1 PGLLRAP
8 PGGVRR
14 GRHHPHLQTARPHAA
29 RVRDRRRRDHLP
41 PGALPDRLHPPL
53 RAGPAPRAAGADR
66 DHGRRRR
73 PRDPQ
78 PAGLHQGRGAV
89 CPEGPRGNPG
99 EGGREGV
106 PEAPRRRGRP
116 PQRRARGVPH
126 VRPADGSP
134 EAGRLAR
141 GLPARPPPAPRGLV
155 PAVGPGRHV
164 VRCRPP
170 RGPRRRPAPHDGGD
184 ERDPER
190 GRGDAGGRHADDPD
204 ERRRERAPELGGD
217 RDRAHGAR
225 HRARRRRADLPALLH
240 HEDEG
245 DGARPR
251 HRAARPRGPRRRHH
265 GGKSR
270 AARVQVYVPPA
281 ASDSIII
288 EMPKVLVV
296 DDEPAMVKV
305 LSGFLAQEKIPCV
318 TASSGEAAL
327 KVLHADD
334 IGVIVT
340 DLKMTGMDGLQL
352 LEHAL
357 NIDRSLQVILMTA
370 HGTSE
375 IGQRAW
381 ELGAA
386 GYVRK
391 PFDRDEILFE
401 VRRAL
406 DRVQAGGEVSENPSE
421 MVGQS
426 APMKDVY
433 ALVARVAPT
442 SSTVLIRGESG
453 TGKEL
458 VARAVHDQSKR
469 KGKPFI
475 KVICAALPETLIES
489 ELFGYD
495 KGAFTG
501 AAASKPGRFELAEGG
516 TIFLDEIGDLTPATQ
531 VKLLRVLQDRQFERL
546 GGTQTL
552 RADVRVLAA
561 THRDLEALVR
571 EGKFREDLFYRIN
584 V

>member
-1 PGLLRAP
+1 
-8 PGGVRR
+8 
-14 GRHHPHLQTARPHAA
+14 
-29 RVRDRRRRDHLP
+29 
-41 PGALPDRLHPPL
+41 
-53 RAGPAPRAAGADR
+53 
-66 DHGRRRR
+66 
-73 PRDPQ
+73 
-78 PAGLHQGRGAV
+78 
-89 CPEGPRGNPG
+89 
-99 EGGREGV
+99 
-106 PEAPRRRGRP
+106 
-116 PQRRARGVPH
+116 
-126 VRPADGSP
+126 
-134 EAGRLAR
+134 
-141 GLPARPPPAPRGLV
+141 
-155 PAVGPGRHV
+155 
-164 VRCRPP
+164 
-170 RGPRRRPAPHDGGD
+170 
-184 ERDPER
+184 
-190 GRGDAGGRHADDPD
+190 
-204 ERRRERAPELGGD
+204 
-217 RDRAHGAR
+217 
-225 HRARRRRADLPALLH
+225 
-240 HEDEG
+240 
-245 DGARPR
+245 
-251 HRAARPRGPRRRHH
+251 
-265 GGKSR
+265 
-270 AARVQVYVPPA
+270 
-281 ASDSIII
+281 
-288 EMPKVLVV
+288 MPKVLVV
-296 DDEPAMVKV
+296 DDEPSMVKV

-327 KVLHADD
+327 KVLHAED

-370 HGTSE
+370 HGTAE
-375 IGQRAW
+375 VGQRAW
-381 ELGAA
+381 EMGAA

-406 DRVQAGGEVSENPSE
+406 DRTQAGGEVAETPGE

-426 APMKDVY
+426 PPMKDIY
-433 ALVARVAPT
+433 AMVARVAPT

-469 KGKPFI
+469 KGKAFI

-489 ELFGYD
+489 ELFGYE

-516 TIFLDEIGDLTPATQ
+516 TIFLDEIGELTPATQ
-531 VKLLRVLQDRQFERL
+531 VKLLRILQDRQFERV

-584 V
+584 VVPIRMPALRERPADIPLLAEHFLKKFRQEHGKTSVKLDGKAIDALAAHGWPGNVRELQNVVERLVVLNQSGLILEQDVRPCLAPRLTDAPASGPVALGASVAGAEKAAIESALKAAGGNRTHAAKALGISRRTLHNKLNEYGIS

>member
-1 PGLLRAP
+1 M
-8 PGGVRR
+8 
-14 GRHHPHLQTARPHAA
+14 AA
-29 RVRDRRRRDHLP
+29 
-41 PGALPDRLHPPL
+41 
-53 RAGPAPRAAGADR
+53 
-66 DHGRRRR
+66 
-73 PRDPQ
+73 
-78 PAGLHQGRGAV
+78 
-89 CPEGPRGNPG
+89 
-99 EGGREGV
+99 
-106 PEAPRRRGRP
+106 
-116 PQRRARGVPH
+116 
-126 VRPADGSP
+126 
-134 EAGRLAR
+134 
-141 GLPARPPPAPRGLV
+141 
-155 PAVGPGRHV
+155 
-164 VRCRPP
+164 
-170 RGPRRRPAPHDGGD
+170 
-184 ERDPER
+184 
-190 GRGDAGGRHADDPD
+190 
-204 ERRRERAPELGGD
+204 
-217 RDRAHGAR
+217 
-225 HRARRRRADLPALLH
+225 
-240 HEDEG
+240 
-245 DGARPR
+245 
-251 HRAARPRGPRRRHH
+251 
-265 GGKSR
+265 
-270 AARVQVYVPPA
+270 
-281 ASDSIII
+281 
-288 EMPKVLVV
+288 MPKVLVV

-318 TASSGEAAL
+318 AAPTGEAAL
-327 KVLHADD
+327 RVLHAEDV
-334 IGVIVT
+334 GVIVT
-340 DLKMTGMDGLQL
+340 DLKMPGMDGLQL

-357 NIDRSLQVILMTA
+357 NIDPSLQVILITA

-401 VRRAL
+401 IRRAL
-406 DRVQAGGEVSENPSE
+406 DKVAAAGEVAESAGE

-426 APMKDVY
+426 GCMKEIFSM
-433 ALVARVAPT
+433 VARVAPT

-489 ELFGYD
+489 ELFGYE

-516 TIFLDEIGDLTPATQ
+516 TIFLDEIGELTQATQ

-584 V
+584 VVPVRVPALRERPEDIPLLCDHLMKKFRQEHGKPSVKLDAKGVEALSAHGWAGNVRELQNVIERLVVLNQSGLILEQDVKACLTPRAAAAASASGPVALGASVADAEKAAIQAALKAQNGNRTHAAKALGVSRRTLHNKLREYDIE

>member
-1 PGLLRAP
+1 
-8 PGGVRR
+8 
-14 GRHHPHLQTARPHAA
+14 
-29 RVRDRRRRDHLP
+29 
-41 PGALPDRLHPPL
+41 
-53 RAGPAPRAAGADR
+53 
-66 DHGRRRR
+66 
-73 PRDPQ
+73 
-78 PAGLHQGRGAV
+78 
-89 CPEGPRGNPG
+89 
-99 EGGREGV
+99 
-106 PEAPRRRGRP
+106 
-116 PQRRARGVPH
+116 
-126 VRPADGSP
+126 
-134 EAGRLAR
+134 
-141 GLPARPPPAPRGLV
+141 
-155 PAVGPGRHV
+155 
-164 VRCRPP
+164 
-170 RGPRRRPAPHDGGD
+170 
-184 ERDPER
+184 
-190 GRGDAGGRHADDPD
+190 
-204 ERRRERAPELGGD
+204 
-217 RDRAHGAR
+217 
-225 HRARRRRADLPALLH
+225 
-240 HEDEG
+240 
-245 DGARPR
+245 
-251 HRAARPRGPRRRHH
+251 
-265 GGKSR
+265 
-270 AARVQVYVPPA
+270 
-281 ASDSIII
+281 
-288 EMPKVLVV
+288 MPKVLVV
-296 DDEPAMVKV
+296 DDEPSMVKV
-305 LSGFLAQEKIPCV
+305 LSGFLAQEKIPCA
-318 TASSGEAAL
+318 TAPSGEAAL
-327 KVLHADD
+327 RVLHSDD

-370 HGTSE
+370 HGTAE

-381 ELGAA
+381 EMGAA

-391 PFDRDEILFE
+391 PFDRDEIVFE

-406 DRVQAGGEVSENPSE
+406 DRVKAGGEVSEAPGE

-433 ALVARVAPT
+433 AMVARIAPT

-489 ELFGYD
+489 ELFGYE

-516 TIFLDEIGDLTPATQ
+516 TIFLDEIGELTPATQ

-546 GGTQTL
+546 GGTTTL

-584 V
+584 VVPVRMPALRERPTDIPLLADHFLKKFRQEHGKTSVKLDGKAIEALASHGWSGNVRELQNVVERLVVLNQSGLILEQDVRPCLAPRLTDAPASGPVALGASVAGAEKAAIENALKAAGGNRTHAAKALGISRRTLHNKLNEYGIS